1 MIFSKKKKKEERK
14 KEKGKKVKIGGYT
27 LAEIFFPS
35 PLRFALMRRRH
46 FRRLPRYRPPTTAH
60 CRVLFSCY
68 VTKKERERKKFSL
81 STLFSPLSANRR
93 PAVARN
99 PFCPKLFT
107 SPTPCSPREKHCEGR
122 SKDNIHIFKVANL
135 QFSLWR
141 GTIFILFFLFSL

>member
-68 VTKKERERKKFSL
+68 VTKKERERKKILFIYPIFSL
-81 STLFSPLSANRR
+81 VRESTTRR
-93 PAVARN
+93 
-99 PFCPKLFT
+99 
-107 SPTPCSPREKHCEGR
+107 R
-122 SKDNIHIFKVANL
+122 S
-135 QFSLWR
+135 
-141 GTIFILFFLFSL
+141 